1 MLISLRFSHKT
12 QVCFATFSLMEI
24 PGQAGKTI
32 KARDA
37 TDCLQTVMSEP
48 SVMREAQ

>member
-24 PGQAGKTI
+24 PGQAGNDRMI
-32 KARDA
+32 IAMLRF
-37 TDCLQTVMSEP
+37 V
-48 SVMREAQ
+48 